1 MAPNEA
7 FGWTWVLVG
16 FATGFILGLGF
27 HREEWLGG
35 YASSRRRMLRL
46 GHISFLGLG
55 FVNLFFA
62 LSAMHMRLPAASLA
76 LASWM
81 LVLGGVT
88 MPLCCGLMAWR
99 RATYPLFG
107 VPVASLL
114 LGAALAAWG
123 VLVP

>member
-16 FATGFILGLGF
+16 FASGLLLGLGF
-27 HREEWLGG
+27 HREDWLGG
-35 YASSRRRMLRL
+35 YASARRRMLRL

-55 FVNLFFA
+55 FVNLLFA
-62 LSAMHMRLPAASLA
+62 SSSAHMRLPPASLA

-81 LVLGGVT
+81 FVLGGAT

-99 RATYPLFG
+99 PATYPFFG

-114 LGAALAAWG
+114 LGATLAAWG
-123 VLVP
+123 TLGP

>member
-7 FGWTWVLVG
+7 FGWMWVLVG
-16 FATGFILGLGF
+16 FASGFLLGLGF
-27 HREEWLGG
+27 QREEWLGG
-35 YASSRRRMLRL
+35 YASARRRMLRL

-62 LSAMHMRLPAASLA
+62 FSSAHMRLPPPSLA

-107 VPVASLL
+107 LPVASLL

-123 VLVP
+123 VIKP

>member
-7 FGWTWVLVG
+7 FGWSWIVAG

-35 YASSRRRMLRL
+35 YASARRRMLRL

-55 FVNLFFA
+55 IVNLLFA
-62 LSAMHMRLPAASLA
+62 SSAPHMRLPGAAFH

-81 LVLGGVT
+81 FVLGGVT

-99 RATYPLFG
+99 SAAYPLFG
-107 VPVASLL
+107 VPVVSLL

-123 VLVP
+123 MLAP

>member
-7 FGWTWVLVG
+7 FGWAWILVG
-16 FATGFILGLGF
+16 FATGFLLGLGF

-35 YASSRRRMLRL
+35 YASPRRRMLRL

-55 FVNLFFA
+55 FVNLLFSS
-62 LSAMHMRLPAASLA
+62 SAPHMRLPAAGLL

-99 RATYPLFG
+99 RGAYPLFG
-107 VPVASLL
+107 LPVASLL

-123 VLVP
+123 VLAP

>member
-7 FGWTWVLVG
+7 FGWAWILVG
-16 FATGFILGLGF
+16 FVTGLLLGLGF
-27 HREEWLGG
+27 HREDWMGG
-35 YASSRRRMLRL
+35 YASARRRMLRL

-62 LSAMHMRLPAASLA
+62 FSSEHMRLSPAGLG

-99 RATYPLFG
+99 PSTYPLFG
-107 VPVASLL
+107 VPVASLV

-123 VLVP
+123 ILTP